1 MPRVLSQSMIDGY
14 RRDGFLFP
22 VRAFSAVE
30 AAVLSAKVEE
40 MEARIGAELQ
50 SRFRIKA
57 HLPFPWLCDVVRN
70 PRLLDAVED
79 IIGPDILC
87 WGASFF
93 SKKAHDPRFISWHND
108 TFFYSME
115 WCSGGSLADATRLER
130 GAERGA
136 VADAARAAH
145 ALHEAGIAHRDIR
158 PSNILLRADGSAVL
172 SDLGLAQIGAGS
184 VTSMAPMASIGFM
197 DPGLLLGETAGR
209 ATDIYALG
217 ATLHW
222 VLTGCHLFPGL
233 DPTDPMLAVRTV
245 LRHPAHVQRELL
257 STREA
262 DLITACIDQTIAAR
276 PSTAEAFATLVDA
289 IQGE

>member
-1 MPRVLSQSMIDGY
+1 MNGPGSHIADYEVVAPLAEGGHGRF
-14 RRDGFLFP
+14 FL
-22 VRAFSAVE
+22 AV
-30 AAVLSAKVEE
+30 
-40 MEARIGAELQ
+40 
-50 SRFRIKA
+50 
-57 HLPFPWLCDVVRN
+57 PP
-70 PRLLDAVED
+70 PRLGLAIDRVVVKVVTGGDDTAFRRFTRELKLFARVSHPHLVELFDA
-79 IIGPDILC
+79 GQ
-87 WGASFF
+87 
-93 SKKAHDPRFISWHND
+93 HND